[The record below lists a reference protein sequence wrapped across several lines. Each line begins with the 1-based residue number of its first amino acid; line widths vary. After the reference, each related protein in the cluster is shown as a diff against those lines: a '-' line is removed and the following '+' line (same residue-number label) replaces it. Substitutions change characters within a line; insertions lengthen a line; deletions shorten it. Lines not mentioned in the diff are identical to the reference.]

1 MKKRGQPARLKLNI
15 RSSPEEIIGELEQFS
30 EDDPMREL
38 MPDGLGVDY
47 RLPPPPWDETTKE
60 IIRDNLAI
68 LRTDPNH
75 SNAAQT
81 EISIVRAIT
90 GNDNTY
96 EADSM
101 TLGNRFFDLLS
112 GWDSETVEREFSDIL
127 RMKRQCEQPPHRN
140 YLAYRAYCEFMTSH
154 GFEPTRRKLAKF
166 ILEQP
171 DKYPVGLSKPTNGK
185 PWWDMFFDAGL
196 SRLEE

>member
-1 MKKRGQPARLKLNI
+1 MKKRGQPARIKLN
-15 RSSPEEIIGELEQFS
+15 PEITPEQIIGELEEFS

-38 MPDGLGVDY
+38 IGDGRGIDY
-47 RLPPPPWDETTKE
+47 RLPPLPWDEMTQE
-60 IIRDNLAI
+60 RIRDNLAT
-68 LRTDPNH
+68 LRVDPNH
-75 SNAAQT
+75 SNMAQT
-81 EISIVRAIT
+81 EISIVRAIA
-90 GNDNTY
+90 GNDQTY
-96 EADSM
+96 EADSISM
-101 TLGNRFFDLLS
+101 GSLFFNILADCN
-112 GWDSETVEREFSDIL
+112 SETAEEKFSEIT
-127 RMKRQCEQPPHRN
+127 RMKRQRERPPHRN
-140 YLAYRAYCEFMTSH
+140 YLAYRAYCEFVASH